1 MVEILL
7 DFLLDLRLD
16 PISTIVSSIY
26 PYIDKANIDSFYF
39 RKRAKQFFFI
49 GLWKNQVDSFLR
61 FGNVD
66 LDSV

>member
-39 RKRAKQFFFI
+39 I

>member
-39 RKRAKQFFFI
+39 RKRAKQFFLLGYGKTKLIPF
-49 GLWKNQVDSFLR
+49 
-61 FGNVD
+61 
-66 LDSV
+66 